1 MLKGEP
7 LMLIQ
12 KAVVEGYIPFTHVG
26 NKHVEF
32 TIDQPIT
39 AFIGSN
45 GSGKSSLLR
54 AISVFPAVRTDY
66 NKNGFIE
73 LTVEHNGHIYEIAS
87 HFENATSPN
96 SFKKDG
102 VELNVGGTG
111 DTQKDLIEE
120 HFGLYQY
127 INELMSGK
135 VQICQMVRSA
145 RKQLFS
151 SCYPSDLSFVLEYH
165 KKVCS
170 NIRAIG
176 NQIKLMQS
184 REGTLVASQI
194 APEEE
199 AKLTAQRECCAEIIT
214 RVDKVNLLLENEI
227 NQLRQHPYM
236 RKQYHP
242 EELVG
247 VTHRLRVLR
256 EAYTS
261 EFLDKASGQK
271 LGDDVSLQGLNNLRI
286 KLASELAHREKN
298 KEYIQ
303 TNLQEIR
310 DELDKL
316 SNLKYASAKNKRDSI
331 INEMNVISSEL
342 ELLDKDTSWKD
353 QVVIPMEKLGDV
365 IAIEH
370 DIVDLLEQIHP
381 YSGHILGQEELD
393 KLRNEVYIAKNT
405 IGTLEKEKE
414 DLDKQTEACR
424 ARLAVLT
431 KNSYPPDCT
440 RVCPLRATVESSI
453 RDVRLRMA
461 DIDSRVQRIKEHIA
475 DATKTIEKNNAIL
488 TELSPIRPALK
499 ILYELL
505 QDNYLMEIALQEDS
519 FITCLNTTPM
529 EIINRVRRGIE
540 NSKKFHRY
548 KNQKQRYEELSR
560 TLSTLKTIESSQMS
574 AEMIEKIVA
583 DRELKIDKGIKE
595 IRAIEDECIEIEKNL
610 DKVSRVAEIMVDINR
625 IVDSVQTNMNIKI
638 IRTRIEFDQQMI
650 REHDALRSE
659 VSAKLREIE
668 RTLEDQK
675 RLRDVLDTEIRPTLQ
690 RLRVD
695 EEKWKAVE
703 SGLNPAKGLPCIY
716 LVRFINRL
724 LQRANAFIKEVWCHD
739 LELVYLSEEDDLDF
753 GIQVMQN
760 KSTVVKDISLCSNG
774 EIAIINLAMIL
785 AIGVERGYLNWCYL
799 KLDEI
804 DAALTEG
811 HRSKLVS
818 LIDRLVNEG
827 TIKQLFL
834 VNHFAIQTGMSK
846 CSTICLCSEGIV
858 LPNEYNNDNVVIY

>member
-1 MLKGEP
+1 
-7 LMLIQ
+7 MLIQ

-32 TIDQPIT
+32 TVDQPVT

-54 AISVFPAVRTDY
+54 AMSVFPAVRTDY
-66 NKNGFIE
+66 SKNGFIE
-73 LTVEHNGHIYEIAS
+73 LTIEHEGHIYELAS
-87 HFENATSPN
+87 RFENATSPN

-120 HFGLYQY
+120 NFGFLPY

-135 VQICQMVRSA
+135 VQICSMVKSA

-184 REGTLVASQI
+184 REGSLVASQI

-199 AKLTAQRECCAEIIT
+199 AKLSAQRYCCADIIT
-214 RVDKVNLLLENEI
+214 RIDKVNLLLENEI
-227 NQLRQHPYM
+227 NQLRQHPIM
-236 RKQYHP
+236 RNQYHP
-242 EELVG
+242 EELTG
-247 VTHRLRVLR
+247 VVHRLRMLR

-261 EFLDKASGQK
+261 EFIDYSEGKK
-271 LGDDVSLQGLNNLRI
+271 LGDDLSLEGLSTLRT
-286 KLASELAHREKN
+286 KLSTELAHKEKS

-303 TNLQEIR
+303 SNLQDIR

-316 SNLKYASAKNKRDSI
+316 SNLKYASTKNKRDSI
-331 INEMNVISSEL
+331 INEMNIITSEL
-342 ELLDKDTSWKD
+342 ELLENDPSWKD
-353 QVVIPMEKLGDV
+353 AVIIPMEKLGDV

-370 DIVDLLEQIHP
+370 DIIDLLEQIHP
-381 YSGHILGQEELD
+381 YSGHIVGQDKIDKMTNEIYLAKNSIGVLTREKEELE
-393 KLRNEVYIAKNT
+393 KQNESCK
-405 IGTLEKEKE
+405 
-414 DLDKQTEACR
+414 

-431 KNSYPPDCT
+431 KNSYPPDCS

-453 RDVRLRMA
+453 RDVRLRMT
-461 DIDSRVQRIKEHIA
+461 DIDTRLSRIEDHIK
-475 DATKTIEKNNAIL
+475 DDTKTIETNQSVLAEI
-488 TELSPIRPALK
+488 SPVRPALK
-499 ILYELL
+499 ILYGLL
-505 QDNYLMEIALQEDS
+505 QDNYLMEIALQGDE
-519 FITCLNTTPM
+519 FIDCMNTTPM
-529 EIINRVRRGIE
+529 EIINRVRRGVE
-540 NSKKFHRY
+540 NSKKFHRH
-548 KNQKQRYEELSR
+548 KNQKQRYDELAR
-560 TLSTLKTIESSQMS
+560 ALSMMKTIESTQMS
-574 AEMIEKIVA
+574 AETIEKIIA
-583 DRELKIDKGIKE
+583 DREAKITKGIKE
-595 IRAIEDECIEIEKNL
+595 IQAIEDECTVIYENL
-610 DKVSRVAEIMVDINR
+610 DKVSRVGEIMVDINR
-625 IVDSVQTNMNIKI
+625 IVKSVEVNLNIKL

-650 REHDALRSE
+650 REHDALRNE

-668 RTLEDQK
+668 RTLDDQK
-675 RLRDVLDTEIRPTLQ
+675 RLRDVLDTEIRPTLK
-690 RLRVD
+690 RLKS
-695 EEKWKAVE
+695 EEDKWKAVE
-703 SGLNPAKGLPCIY
+703 SGLNPSKGLPCIY

-724 LQRANAFIKEVWCHD
+724 MQRANQFIKEVWCHD
-739 LELVYLSEEDDLDF
+739 LELVYLNEEDDLDF
-753 GIQVMQN
+753 TIQVMQN
-760 KSTVVKDISLCSNG
+760 KSTIVKDISLCSNG
-774 EIAIINLAMIL
+774 EAAIINLAMIL

-811 HRSKLVS
+811 HRSRLVS
-818 LIDRLVNEG
+818 LIDRLVSEG
-827 TIKQLFL
+827 VIKQLFL
-834 VNHFAIQTGMSK
+834 VNHFAIQTGMSQ

-858 LPNEYNNDNVVIY
+858 LPNEYNKDNVVIY

>member
-1 MLKGEP
+1 
-7 LMLIQ
+7 MLIR

-32 TIDQPIT
+32 TVDQPIT

-54 AISVFPAVRTDY
+54 AISVFPAIRTDY
-66 NKNGFIE
+66 AKNGFIDLTIEHQGHVYE
-73 LTVEHNGHIYEIAS
+73 LS
-87 HFENATSPN
+87 SRFENATSPN

-102 VELNVGGTG
+102 VELNIGGTG
-111 DTQKDLIEE
+111 DTQKDLVEE
-120 HFGLYQY
+120 HFGLLPY
-127 INELMSGK
+127 IHEIMSGK
-135 VQICQMVRSA
+135 MQMCTMVRSA

-170 NIRAIG
+170 NIRSIG

-199 AKLTAQRECCAEIIT
+199 ARLAAEKDCCVEILARI
-214 RVDKVNLLLENEI
+214 DKVNLLLENEI

-236 RKQYHP
+236 HQQYHP

-247 VTHRLRVLR
+247 VVHRLRMLR

-261 EFLDKASGQK
+261 EFLDRESGKK
-271 LGDDVSLQGLNNLRI
+271 LGDDVSLQGLSNLRI
-286 KLASELAHREKN
+286 RLASELAHKEKS

-303 TNLQEIR
+303 SNLQDIR

-316 SNLKYASAKNKRDSI
+316 SNIKYASAKNKRDSI

-342 ELLDKDTSWKD
+342 ELLDQDPSWKTS
-353 QVVIPMEKLGDV
+353 VVIPMEKLGDV
-365 IAIEH
+365 IALEH

-381 YSGHILGQEELD
+381 YSGHIVGQEELD
-393 KLRNEVYIAKNT
+393 KLRNEIYISKNS
-405 IGTLEKEKE
+405 IGTLEREKE
-414 DLDKQTEACR
+414 ELEKQNEACK
-424 ARLAVLT
+424 ARLGVLT
-431 KNSYPPDCT
+431 KNSYPADCT
-440 RVCPLRATVESSI
+440 RVCPLRATIESNT

-461 DIDSRVQRIKEHIA
+461 EIDSRIRTINEHVA
-475 DATKTIEKNNAIL
+475 DLQKSIDKNNAV
-488 TELSPIRPALK
+488 LSEIAPIRPALK

-505 QDNYLMEIALQEDS
+505 QENYLMEIALQGDS
-519 FITCLNTTPM
+519 FITCLNTSPM
-529 EIINRVRRGIE
+529 EIINRVRRGVE

-548 KNQKQRYEELSR
+548 KNQKQRYEELTR
-560 TLSTLKTIESSQMS
+560 TLSTLKTIESTQMS

-583 DRELKIDKGIKE
+583 DRETRISKGIKE
-595 IRAIEDECIEIEKNL
+595 IQAIEDECAEINDNL

-625 IVDSVQTNMNIKI
+625 IVDSVKTNMNIKI

-675 RLRDVLDTEIRPTLQ
+675 RLRDVLDTEIRPTMK
-690 RLRVD
+690 RLRRD
-695 EEKWKAVE
+695 EDIWKAVE

-724 LQRANAFIKEVWCHD
+724 LQRANEFIKEVWCHD
-739 LELVYLSEEDDLDF
+739 LELVYLNEEDDLDF
-753 GIQVMQN
+753 AIQVMQN
-760 KSTVVKDISLCSNG
+760 KSTIVKDICLCSNG
-774 EIAIINLAMIL
+774 EQAIINLAMIL

-827 TIKQLFL
+827 VIKQLFL

-858 LPNEYNNDNVVIY
+858 LPNEYNNENVTIY

>member
-1 MLKGEP
+1 
-7 LMLIQ
+7 MLIQ

-32 TIDQPIT
+32 TADQPII

-54 AISVFPAVRTDY
+54 AMSVFPAIRTDY

-73 LTVEHNGHIYEIAS
+73 LTIEHEGHIFELSS

-120 HFGLYQY
+120 HFGLLPY

-135 VQICQMVRSA
+135 VQICSMVKSA

-176 NQIKLMQS
+176 NQIKLMQQ
-184 REGTLVASQI
+184 REGSLVASQI

-199 AKLTAQRECCAEIIT
+199 EKLTAYKQCCVEIIT
-214 RVDKVNLLLENEI
+214 RIDKVNLLLENEI
-227 NQLRQHPYM
+227 SQLRQHKYM
-236 RKQYHP
+236 QKQYHP
-242 EELVG
+242 DELVG
-247 VTHRLRVLR
+247 VVHRLRMLR

-261 EFLDKASGQK
+261 EFLDHAAGKK
-271 LGDDVSLQGLNNLRI
+271 LGDDVSLEGLSNLRT
-286 KLASELAHREKN
+286 KLSTELAHREKN

-303 TNLQEIR
+303 SNLQDIR

-331 INEMNVISSEL
+331 INEMNVITSEL
-342 ELLDKDTSWKD
+342 ELLDKDPSWKEATI
-353 QVVIPMEKLGDV
+353 IPMEKLGDV

-370 DIVDLLEQIHP
+370 DVIDLLEQIHP
-381 YSGHILGQEELD
+381 YSGHIVGQEELD
-393 KLRNEVYIAKNT
+393 KLRNEVFLAKNT
-405 IGTLEKEKE
+405 ISTLEHEKE
-414 DLDKQTEACR
+414 ELGKQTEACK

-431 KNSYPPDCT
+431 KNSYPQDCN

-453 RDVRLRMA
+453 RDVRLRMS
-461 DIDSRVQRIKEHIA
+461 DIDSRIQRINEHIR
-475 DATKTIEKNNAIL
+475 DAKETITKNNAIL
-488 TELSPIRPALK
+488 VELAPVRPALK

-505 QDNYLMEIALQEDS
+505 QDNYLMEIALNGDD
-519 FITCLNTTPM
+519 FITCMNTTPM
-529 EIINRVRRGIE
+529 EVINRVRRGIE

-548 KNQKQRYEELSR
+548 KNQKQRYDELAR
-560 TLSTLKTIESSQMS
+560 TLSMMKTIESTQMS
-574 AEMIEKIVA
+574 AETIERIVA
-583 DRELKIDKGIKE
+583 DREMKIEKGINE
-595 IRAIEDECIEIEKNL
+595 IRAIEDECVEIESNL
-610 DKVSRVAEIMVDINR
+610 DKVSRVAEIMLDINR
-625 IVDSVQTNMNIKI
+625 IVESVQINLNIKI

-650 REHDALRSE
+650 REHDALRNE
-659 VSAKLREIE
+659 VSETLRDIE
-668 RTLEDQK
+668 RTLDDQK
-675 RLRDVLDTEIRPTLQ
+675 RLRDVLDTEIRPTLK
-690 RLRVD
+690 RLRKD
-695 EEKWKAVE
+695 EDKWKAVE
-703 SGLNPAKGLPCIY
+703 SGLNPSKGLPCIY

-724 LQRANAFIKEVWCHD
+724 IQRANQFIKEVWCHD
-739 LELVYLSEEDDLDF
+739 LELVYLNEEDDLDF
-753 GIQVMQN
+753 TIQVMQN
-760 KSTVVKDISLCSNG
+760 KSTIVKDICLCSNG
-774 EIAIINLAMIL
+774 EAAIINLAMIL

-811 HRSKLVS
+811 HRSKLVA

-827 TIKQLFL
+827 KIKQLFL